1 MSGDL
6 AAFLRVRP
14 LAVGAVRLS
23 AEPLAPEE
31 IRHGAFVRDVLP
43 AKARA
48 LAAELLAAADEAERN
63 ERALTP
69 DA

>member
-1 MSGDL
+1 
-6 AAFLRVRP
+6 
-14 LAVGAVRLS
+14 LS